1 MLSFN
6 ILKVCAHV
14 NFATGQMLDVF
25 LLRVVSGSMK
35 SEVILLDG
43 DRQVHW
49 FDTEE
54 DPVRDQSRMLCCTC
68 VGCGALVREK
78 QQATHGV
85 PWKDVCRDPLTSR

>member
-6 ILKVCAHV
+6 IQSSCARRFRHGPYY
-14 NFATGQMLDVF
+14 AGR
-25 LLRVVSGSMK
+25 LLAQSRLCGCMK

-54 DPVRDQSRMLCCTC
+54 DPVRDQSRMLCRTC

-85 PWKDVCRDPLTSR
+85 PRKDVCRDPLR